1 MKKRIAAII
10 GIVVGVVAALAA
22 VGAVLYVLDQKGVLN
37 LKLKRTNYTYSEEFP
52 DEEITVTAE

>member
-1 MKKRIAAII
+1 MKKRIAVI
-10 GIVVGVVAALAA
+10 VGVIAGVAAALAA

-52 DEEITVTAE
+52 DEETAVEA